1 MRKLRTLL
9 ICAAA
14 STAFLV
20 ASPASA
26 AAPPMPDKLTTTP
39 VVVKTIEGPL
49 LTITKAEVEAMRR
62 AKGELA
68 STQEEQAIGVSQCVS
83 RSGSVWAENV
93 FGGTLYS
100 FYLKLS
106 WCYNGS
112 NVTWAS
118 HEASTSTGY
127 GWYFDQWS
135 NPPGWYYDLPYNT
148 KATAYGQ
155 AKFCITWCA
164 GSAYLG
170 LQIVGRADGSS
181 SVSGL

>member
-1 MRKLRTLL
+1 MRKLTTLL
-9 ICAAA
+9 
-14 STAFLV
+14 
-20 ASPASA
+20 ASA
-26 AAPPMPDKLTTTP
+26 AATIVFIMASPAHADVPTPEELSTP

-49 LTITKAEVEAMRR
+49 RAVSKAEVEAMLR
-62 AKGELA
+62 AKNQTAG
-68 STQEEQAIGVSQCVS
+68 TQEIEAIAVSQCVS
-83 RSGSVWAENV
+83 RSGTVWAENV